1 MAKKIELRISNNVD
15 TTKVFSANLRGGGRG
30 IDEETMALESH
41 SNEIAPTLRTLTN
54 WILICEPYE
63 QQKAEQDDTKS
74 VETQ

>member
-30 IDEETMALESH
+30 IDNETMALETH

-63 QQKAEQDDTKS
+63 EDSRFQ
-74 VETQ
+74 